1 MLKQKAEEL
10 GVKMVERDIRGL
22 KKAVLETIVKQEA
35 EELGIEVKGKDA
47 QKLQEEIHDK
57 SFFRQQKHSI

>member
-1 MLKQKAEEL
+1 MLNGRTRYPRA
-10 GVKMVERDIRGL
+10 